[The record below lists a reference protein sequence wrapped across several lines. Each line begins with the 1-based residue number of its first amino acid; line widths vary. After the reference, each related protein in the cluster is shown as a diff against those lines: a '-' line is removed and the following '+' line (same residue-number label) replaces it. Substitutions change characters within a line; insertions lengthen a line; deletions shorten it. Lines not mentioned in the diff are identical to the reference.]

1 MPLAN
6 LRPASRQAIL
16 TILMT
21 ISHSNRVNSALA
33 SKARIFR
40 AFLLL
45 TDVGGWLGMKHNRGV
60 HEWGMLLSVSVLV
73 MCAVLVSHAQA
84 QPAKK
89 AQAAAPVSQPHTPK
103 QVMSQHT
110 DDLRAL
116 MQALYELHPEELAK
130 STQVGAREMTEWVFD
145 GKAGWK
151 FDAIRR
157 TQQDQAIALIFD
169 PEYTSDH
176 ILALVVGLET
186 LLFHAYGGKNEY
198 DIPAQIDDQAVAQ
211 AVCQVQALQKRLQDH
226 AAQAGVFDQ
235 AASQQLIQQT
245 LQTII
250 QRSSGNHASQ
260 RAANFNC

>member
-1 MPLAN
+1 
-6 LRPASRQAIL
+6 
-16 TILMT
+16 
-21 ISHSNRVNSALA
+21 
-33 SKARIFR
+33 
-40 AFLLL
+40 
-45 TDVGGWLGMKHNRGV
+45 MKHNRGM
-60 HEWGMLLSVSVLV
+60 HEWGVLLSASVLV
-73 MCAVLVSHAQA
+73 MCTVLVSHAQA

-110 DDLRAL
+110 DDLRTL

-169 PEYTSDH
+169 PEYTGDH

-198 DIPAQIDDQAVAQ
+198 EIPAQIDEQAVAQ
-211 AVCQVQALQKRLQDH
+211 AVCQVQGLQKRLQDG

-235 AASQQLIQQT
+235 AASQQLIKQT

-250 QRSSGNHASQ
+250 QRSRGNYASQ
-260 RAANFNC
+260 RTTNFNC

>member
-1 MPLAN
+1 
-6 LRPASRQAIL
+6 
-16 TILMT
+16 
-21 ISHSNRVNSALA
+21 
-33 SKARIFR
+33 
-40 AFLLL
+40 
-45 TDVGGWLGMKHNRGV
+45 MKHNRGM
-60 HEWGMLLSVSVLV
+60 HKWGVLLSTSVLV
-73 MCAVLVSHAQA
+73 MCAVLLSHAQA
-84 QPAKK
+84 QPARK

-110 DDLRAL
+110 DDLRTL

-169 PEYTSDH
+169 PEYSGDH

-198 DIPAQIDDQAVAQ
+198 DIPAQVDEQAVAQ
-211 AVCQVQALQKRLQDH
+211 AVCRVQGLQKRLQDG
-226 AAQAGVFDQ
+226 AAQAGVFDK
-235 AASQQLIQQT
+235 APSQKLIQQT
-245 LQTII
+245 LQAII
-250 QRSSGNHASQ
+250 QRIRGSYASQ
-260 RAANFNC
+260 RAVNFNC

>member
-1 MPLAN
+1 
-6 LRPASRQAIL
+6 
-16 TILMT
+16 
-21 ISHSNRVNSALA
+21 
-33 SKARIFR
+33 
-40 AFLLL
+40 
-45 TDVGGWLGMKHNRGV
+45 MKHNRGMDSWRV
-60 HEWGMLLSVSVLV
+60 WLSAVTLV
-73 MCAVLVSHAQA
+73 MCSGMVSHAQA

-89 AQAAAPVSQPHTPK
+89 TQAVAAANPAQTPK

-110 DDLRAL
+110 DDLRTL
-116 MQALYELHPEELAK
+116 MQALYELHPQELAK

-151 FDAIRR
+151 FDAIRH

-169 PEYTSDH
+169 PEFTGDH

-198 DIPAQIDDQAVAQ
+198 QIPAQIDERSVAQ
-211 AVCQVQALQKRLQDH
+211 AVCQVQGLQQRL
-226 AAQAGVFDQ
+226 AAEVTQTGVLNQ
-235 AASQQLIQQT
+235 AATQALIQQA

-250 QRSSGNHASQ
+250 QRMRGTYASQ

>member
-1 MPLAN
+1 
-6 LRPASRQAIL
+6 
-16 TILMT
+16 
-21 ISHSNRVNSALA
+21 
-33 SKARIFR
+33 
-40 AFLLL
+40 LL
-45 TDVGGWLGMKHNRGV
+45 TDLLLSDLEGWLGMKHNRGMDG
-60 HEWGMLLSVSVLV
+60 WGMWLSAVTLV
-73 MCAVLVSHAQA
+73 MCSVVVRHAQA

-89 AQAAAPVSQPHTPK
+89 TQAVAAANPAHTAK

-110 DDLRAL
+110 DDLRTL
-116 MQALYELHPEELAK
+116 MQALYELHPQELAK

-169 PEYTSDH
+169 PEFTGDH

-198 DIPAQIDDQAVAQ
+198 QIPAQIDEQSVAQ
-211 AVCQVQALQKRLQDH
+211 AACQVQGLQKKLE
-226 AAQAGVFDQ
+226 AGTTPAGVLDQ
-235 AASQQLIQQT
+235 AASQKLMQQT
-245 LQTII
+245 LQTIV
-250 QRSSGNHASQ
+250 QRIRGQYASQ